1 MVIVYGTRFYG
12 KVKAAGGSFLGTQ
25 FFHIYYVPLIPIG
38 THLILEE
45 GDGGSYKGIK
55 SDFSVKSMLAAY
67 LRVWGPLAVIASIA
81 IGMGTIDD
89 VSDDGFAMA
98 VVGIFTAVVT
108 LALLIGTILGWAVV
122 GKLSHEEKK
131 QRAVYALHLGY
142 SVDPA
147 DMGDARHAFRDGL
160 LTTITERARGMA
172 AMGYRMNADPAVAW
186 PHVALDPTHSDDALI
201 TAAFT
206 LARLD
211 ASLAQGPQ
219 KFQME
224 QVHEQLWQ
232 RISRSNAPYL
242 HVPA

>member
-12 KVKAAGGSFLGTQ
+12 KVRACGRSFIGTQ
-25 FFHIYYVPLIPIG
+25 FFHIYYLPLIPIG

-45 GDGGSYKGIK
+45 NAGGSYKGIK
-55 SDFSVKSMLAAY
+55 SAFSFKSMMAAY
-67 LRVWGPLAVIASIA
+67 MRVWGPVAVIAA
-81 IGMGTIDD
+81 LCIGLGNL
-89 VSDDGFAMA
+89 SDFADEPLALA
-98 VVGIFTAVVT
+98 VVGGFTALVV
-108 LALLIGTILGWAVV
+108 LVLLVGTILGWAVI
-122 GKLSHEEKK
+122 GKLSADEKR

-142 SVDPA
+142 HVDPA

-160 LTTITERARGMA
+160 LGTIAERARGLA

-186 PHVALDPTHSDDALI
+186 PHVALDPTHNDDQLI

-211 ASLAQGPQ
+211 ASLAPAPHNM
-219 KFQME
+219 QME
-224 QVHEQLWQ
+224 QVHAQLWQ

-242 HVPA
+242 NVPL

>member
-25 FFHIYYVPLIPIG
+25 FFHIYYVPLIPIA

-45 GDGGSYKGIK
+45 GGGGTYKGIK
-55 SDFSVKSMLAAY
+55 SAFSVKSMLAAY
-67 LRVWGPLAVIASIA
+67 LRVWGPIAVIASIA
-81 IGMGTIDD
+81 IGVGALDD

-108 LALLIGTILGWAVV
+108 LALLVGTILGWAVV
-122 GKLSHEEKK
+122 GKLSHDEKK

-147 DMGDARHAFRDGL
+147 DMGDTRHSFRESL
-160 LTTITERARGMA
+160 LGKITERARGMA

-186 PHVALDPTHSDDALI
+186 PHVALDPTHNDEALI

-211 ASLAQGPQ
+211 ASLAQGPN

-224 QVHEQLWQ
+224 QVHDQLWQ
-232 RISRSNAPYL
+232 RIARSNAPYL
-242 HVPA
+242 NVPA